1 MKLYE
6 YGIRKATY
14 LTNHELYKELTEV
27 KDPLTELTNKEQSE
41 EEKFLFMPQHKWEKI
56 AYDFFNSIN
65 DPHNPV
71 YWSTQKWE
79 YDENVNKELNDF
91 VNTPNITFDKILD
104 FAFER
109 CLKYL
114 KCHPAKSPYSHKKFD
129 IHGTVG
135 NSKPDQYEFA
145 FFDFILCAQS
155 KLFDKYNLEIRYEE
169 DLGYGHIAYREIA
182 FRNRFWRIDVDETKL
197 AKFTLDW
204 KPRIVGDNGFHDEMR
219 DKLQGVK
226 SELLEYK
233 KNSKYLNT
241 PLIKLLSET
250 TIL

>member
-6 YGIRKATY
+6 YGIRKALY
-14 LTNHELYKELTEV
+14 LTNPELYK
-27 KDPLTELTNKEQSE
+27 PNKEEDELCAEYSKEEDSE
-41 EEKFLFMPQHKWEKI
+41 EGKFFFTPRRIWEKK

-79 YDENVNKELNDF
+79 YDETVNKELNDF
-91 VNTPNITFDKILD
+91 VNDPNITFDKILD

-129 IHGTVG
+129 IHGTIG
-135 NSKPDQYEFA
+135 NSKPDQYEFS
-145 FFDFILCAQS
+145 FFDFVLCAQS
-155 KLFDKYNLEIRYEE
+155 KLFDKYDLEIRYQE

-182 FRNRFWRIDVDETKL
+182 IRNRFWHIDVDETKL
-197 AKFTLDW
+197 AKFILDW

-219 DKLQGVK
+219 DKLQEVK

-250 TIL
+250 TL

>member
-6 YGIRKATY
+6 YGIKKALY
-14 LTNHELYKELTEV
+14 LTNPELYKDSKEV
-27 KDPLTELTNKEQSE
+27 EDMLAEFAEEEDSE
-41 EEKFLFMPQHKWEKI
+41 EGKFFFMTQDKWNKK
-56 AYDFFNSIN
+56 AYDFFNNIN
-65 DPHNPV
+65 DPRNPV

-79 YDENVNKELNDF
+79 YDEKVNKELNDF
-91 VNTPNITFDKILD
+91 VNNPNITFDKILD

-114 KCHPAKSPYSHKKFD
+114 KCNPAKSPYSHKKFD

-135 NSKPDQYEFA
+135 NSKPDQYEFS
-145 FFDFILCAQS
+145 FFDFVLCAQS
-155 KLFDKYNLEIRYEE
+155 KLFDKYDLEIRYEE

-182 FRNRFWRIDVDETKL
+182 VHNRFWCIDVDETKL
-197 AKFTLDW
+197 AKFTLNW
-204 KPRIVGDNGFHDEMR
+204 KPRIVGDTGFHDEMR

-241 PLIKLLSET
+241 PLIKLLNET
-250 TIL
+250 TI

>member
-1 MKLYE
+1 MKFYE
-6 YGIRKATY
+6 YGIRKSLY
-14 LTNHELYKELTEV
+14 LTNPELYK
-27 KDPLTELTNKEQSE
+27 PNKEEDELCAEYSKEEDSE
-41 EEKFLFMPQHKWEKI
+41 EGKFFFTPRRIWEKK

-79 YDENVNKELNDF
+79 YDETVNKELNDF
-91 VNTPNITFDKILD
+91 VNDPNITFDKILD
-104 FAFER
+104 FAFDR

-114 KCHPAKSPYSHKKFD
+114 KCHPAKSPHSHKKFD
-129 IHGTVG
+129 IHGTIG

-145 FFDFILCAQS
+145 FFDFVLCAQS
-155 KLFDKYNLEIRYEE
+155 KLFDKYDLEIRYQE

-182 FRNRFWRIDVDETKL
+182 IRNRFWHIDVDETKL
-197 AKFTLDW
+197 AKFILDW

-250 TIL
+250 TI

>member
-1 MKLYE
+1 MKFYE
-6 YGIRKATY
+6 YGIRKALY
-14 LTNHELYKELTEV
+14 LTKLESCKESKEV
-27 KDPLTELTNKEQSE
+27 KDMLTEYAKEAKGE
-41 EEKFLFMPQHKWEKI
+41 EENFFFMPQYKWEKI
-56 AYDFFNSIN
+56 AYDFFNNIN
-65 DPHNPV
+65 DPYNPV

-91 VNTPNITFDKILD
+91 VNDPNITFDKILD

-114 KCHPAKSPYSHKKFD
+114 KCNPAKSSYSHKKFD

-155 KLFDKYNLEIRYEE
+155 RLFDKYDLEVRYEE
-169 DLGYGHIAYREIA
+169 NLGYGHIAYREIA
-182 FRNRFWRIDVDETKL
+182 GRNRFWRIDVDETKL

-204 KPRIVGDNGFHDEMR
+204 KPRIVGDNGFHDEMK
-219 DKLQGVK
+219 DKLQKVK

-250 TIL
+250 II